1 MKILV
6 QRLRRFCGFLTGIV
20 FFLSGVFKLMDPVGA
35 GLVMSEYFRFFH
47 AGFMDFAALPA
58 GVLLALAE
66 ATIGAALVTGVWRR
80 LTAVAV
86 SVFMAFFTLLSA
98 VLVIFNP
105 EMDCGC
111 FGEVIHLTHMQTFLK
126 NIILCALILLAFY
139 PYREFGHT
147 RRRKYVAFPMVMTVV
162 LAFTAYSMVFI
173 PLADYTDFKPAS
185 RLMAAE
191 RHHEQTQED
200 MFDYVLIYEKDGKR
214 QEFSL
219 DQLPDSTWTFVD
231 SKAVPKPGYPD
242 EVSPELAFT
251 DSHGEYCDHIATEDG
266 IMVISIYSPDALRRS
281 GWEKVRSFMEDAT
294 SAGYTPV
301 LIAASYPQALLESL
315 SRHGLDE
322 DTVSYISL
330 KAYYG
335 DYKTLVTL
343 NRSNGGVTYFDKGY
357 LVRKWARVS
366 MPDAEALKVLSEG
379 DVTETLLDTTTRGN
393 LTFKGFLLY
402 CFAVMLLV

>member
-35 GLVMSEYFRFFH
+35 GLVMSEYFGFLH
-47 AGFMDFAALPA
+47 VGFMDFAAMPA

-66 ATIGAALVTGVWRR
+66 TTIGAALVTGVWRR
-80 LTAVAV
+80 FTALAV
-86 SVFMAFFTLLSA
+86 SAFMVFFTLLSV
-98 VLVIFNP
+98 VLVIFDP
-105 EMDCGC
+105 VMDCGC

-126 NIILCALILLAFY
+126 NIVLCVLILLAFY

-162 LAFTAYSMVFI
+162 LAFTAYSIAFI
-173 PLADYTDFKPAS
+173 PLVDFTDFKPAS
-185 RLMAAE
+185 RLLAAE
-191 RHHEQTQED
+191 RHHEQAQED
-200 MFDYVLIYEKDGKR
+200 MFEYVLIYEKDGR
-214 QEFSL
+214 QQEFSL
-219 DQLPDSTWTFVD
+219 DQLPDSTWTFVE

-251 DSHGEYCDHIATEDG
+251 DSQGEYCDRMATEDG
-266 IMVISIYSPDALRRS
+266 VMVISIYRPDVLSRS
-281 GWEKVRSFMEDAT
+281 GWEKVRGFMTDAV
-294 SAGYTPV
+294 SSGYKPL
-301 LIAASYPQALLESL
+301 LIVASYPQALSESL
-315 SRHGLDE
+315 RTHGLDE
-322 DTVSYISL
+322 DLVTYISM

-357 LVRKWARVS
+357 LVRKWARAS
-366 MPDAEALKVLSEG
+366 MPDAEDLKALSDG
-379 DVTETLLDTTTRGN
+379 DVTETLLDTSTRGN